1 MQSLKLVKPDATYLM
16 IEQYRDIDRQIK
28 VLEAKKKELNDELK
42 DGYFAS
48 NREFEING
56 RLLMVCNE
64 ITRTA
69 VDSKRLQDEQPLV
82 YSQYSKAITYKTL
95 LLK

>member
-16 IEQYRDIDRQIK
+16 IEQYRDIDRQLK
-28 VLEAKKKELNDELK
+28 VLEAQKKELNDQLK
-42 DGYFAS
+42 DGYFAT
-48 NREFEING
+48 NEKFELNG

-64 ITRTA
+64 ITRTM
-69 VDSKRLQDEQPLV
+69 VDSKRLQEEQPLV
-82 YSQYSKAITYKTL
+82 YGQYSKSTTYKSL